1 MWECG
6 NGIDSSLKQIS
17 IGVLQGSILGPI
29 LFLIYINDLPD
40 ISSNLNFT
48 LFADD
53 TTVTLSGEDL
63 PSLTSQVNNELNL
76 LNDWA
81 IQNRLTINTDK
92 TEYILFSNRLANID
106 DIQLKI
112 GQDKLTLT
120 TNYKFLGIDLDNKL
134 KFNNHIKSVVSKV
147 AKSNGILYR
156 IRKFLSIEAR
166 IHFYYAFVYPY
177 LSYNVSIW
185 GNSNEIT
192 LKPLIIAQ
200 KRVIRCLADAEYNA
214 HTSPLFKKYQLLKF
228 EDIVEYVLCIY
239 MYKSIKAHKLS
250 PARRAN
256 TRNQNDTRSS
266 FQRLTTCHK
275 YVNVNPSNV

>member
-1 MWECG
+1 MINLTEQLFNDLNDKNHILG
-6 NGIDSSLKQIS
+6 VFVDLRKAFDTVNHLILLRKLEEIGIRGVSLEFFRSYLSNRQQFVHLNGIDSSLKKIS
-17 IGVLQGSILGPI
+17 IGVPQGSILGPI

-185 GNSNEIT
+185 GNSDEIT

-200 KRVIRCLADAEYNA
+200 KRVIMEVYR
-214 HTSPLFKKYQLLKF
+214 
-228 EDIVEYVLCIY
+228 
-239 MYKSIKAHKLS
+239 
-250 PARRAN
+250 
-256 TRNQNDTRSS
+256 
-266 FQRLTTCHK
+266 
-275 YVNVNPSNV
+275 